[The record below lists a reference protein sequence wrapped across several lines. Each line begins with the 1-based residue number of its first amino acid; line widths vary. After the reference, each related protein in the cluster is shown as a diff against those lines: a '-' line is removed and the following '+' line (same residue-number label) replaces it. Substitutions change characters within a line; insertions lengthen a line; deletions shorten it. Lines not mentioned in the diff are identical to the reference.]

1 MPRPDLEQASHE
13 KHHTS
18 GRPVQ
23 KILKGFHTHTH
34 TPTEVTVSGE
44 PGEGSTGEK
53 QQKHDLRIP
62 RHLERGS
69 SSTAYFPLSLSLS
82 LLLLHAGPRSDPW
95 HVMLCVTQRF
105 FWVPALSLY
114 DRSRE
119 WNSNKNLQQR
129 KYMRLWLVA
138 ASGLKLHSSPD
149 LSAPHLNEWR
159 PHASKPDL

>member
-23 KILKGFHTHTH
+23 KILKGLRTHTH

-82 LLLLHAGPRSDPW
+82 HSLPSPLARWAPLRPLACHAVRHAALLLGPSPVAVRPLSRMEQQQEPST
-95 HVMLCVTQRF
+95 TQI
-105 FWVPALSLY
+105 
-114 DRSRE
+114 
-119 WNSNKNLQQR
+119 
-129 KYMRLWLVA
+129 
-138 ASGLKLHSSPD
+138 
-149 LSAPHLNEWR
+149 
-159 PHASKPDL
+159 HASLARRRVWTQASLLT